1 MQSVGPFNVGTTI
14 TGEPVDTAA
23 VVSLV
28 VFRELGQA
36 QPFLQPLRQLN
47 GGRSFTIVHP
57 RMTTVAAVDMLL
69 QKLREA

>member
-1 MQSVGPFNVGTTI
+1 MRMRLQSVRPFNVGTTI
-14 TGEPVDTAA
+14 TGEPVDAAA

-36 QPFLQPLRQLN
+36 QPFLQPLRQFN
-47 GGRSFTIVHP
+47 GGRSLAIVHP

-69 QKLREA
+69 Q